1 MILPGE
7 STTPVCASYTVSHMT
22 IPALKQDE
30 AAGALEEYARSSSA
44 ADGIE
49 FVAAAP
55 SREDPEVVV
64 CVVGYRNDTAGDVS

>member
-7 STTPVCASYTVSHMT
+7 STTPVCALYTVSHMT
-22 IPALKQDE
+22 IPAPKQDG
-30 AAGALEEYARSSSA
+30 AAGALEEYARVSSV

-49 FVAAAP
+49 FVAAAA

-64 CVVGYRNDTAGDVS
+64 CLVGYRNDTPGDVS